1 MNAQIEA
8 IRHRIEH
15 EDNLVNQRLSWL
27 VGSQSFL
34 LTAFAILLNGPQ
46 QLRMPHY
53 AGVSNAMVGLLPW
66 VGLGCVAVLWLTL
79 WGAIWSMK
87 KLREE
92 AAKVKDPGDL
102 PVHSI
107 AAIRMLG
114 LAAPV
119 VIPALFLMLWIVVL
133 CSG

>member
-1 MNAQIEA
+1 MNPQLEA

-46 QLRMPHY
+46 QLRLPHY
-53 AGVSNAMVGLLPW
+53 AGIYSAMVGLLPW

-87 KLREE
+87 KLRDE
-92 AAKVKDPGDL
+92 AAKVMQPGDM

-119 VIPALFLMLWIVVL
+119 VIPALFLMLWIVVV
-133 CSG
+133 CAA